1 MPQTQLKQLEK
12 SVWESEP
19 MTGMTIHT
27 IKTECIQSLR
37 S

>member
-1 MPQTQLKQLEK
+1 MPPTQLKQLEK
-12 SVWESEP
+12 SGWESEP

-27 IKTECIQSLR
+27 IKTVYIQLLR

>member
-1 MPQTQLKQLEK
+1 MLQTQLKQLEK
-12 SVWESEP
+12 SDWELGP

-27 IKTECIQSLR
+27 IKMVSIQSLR